1 MASKVN
7 GEDREDALGHEVN
20 KKEVEDNS
28 LDEIKNRLDS
38 KENHKP
44 RIKPIIEAADSLS
57 LGISMVVAVIMG
69 VGIGYL
75 LRNLTGISWL
85 FWVGVFVGIAAAI
98 LNVYK
103 AYSKQHKVFEEL
115 AKEPRY
121 AIKKQLEKDDEDDE
135 DYGEKSY

>member
-1 MASKVN
+1 M
-7 GEDREDALGHEVN
+7 D
-20 KKEVEDNS
+20 KKEE
-28 LDEIKNRLDS
+28 KA
-38 KENHKP
+38 P

-57 LGISMVVAVIMG
+57 LGISMVVAVAMG

-75 LRNLTGISWL
+75 LRRFTGIGWL
-85 FWVGVFVGIAAAI
+85 FWVGVAIGIAAAI

-103 AYSKQHKVFEEL
+103 AYSKQYKEYEEL

-121 AIKKQLEKDDEDDE
+121 AIKKQLEDDDDM